1 VYYQNQIQD
10 KLLRSDTYSSSHQ
23 KNKKKSFVRLQLGS
37 SVAAIFF
44 KTDCF
49 GASSNVTF
57 LANIGYYFG
66 AIVED
71 VAQCCGLDV
80 QEYNITFDGSFL
92 NRLLEDG
99 W

>member
-1 VYYQNQIQD
+1 MIHIAVVIKKKKKNHLSGCSLVVL
-10 KLLRSDTYSSSHQ
+10 LLRSSSRQ
-23 KNKKKSFVRLQLGS
+23 TALG
-37 SVAAIFF
+37 
-44 KTDCF
+44 
-49 GASSNVTF
+49 F

-71 VAQCCGLDV
+71 VAQCCGLVV
-80 QEYNITFDGSFL
+80 QGYNITFDGSFL